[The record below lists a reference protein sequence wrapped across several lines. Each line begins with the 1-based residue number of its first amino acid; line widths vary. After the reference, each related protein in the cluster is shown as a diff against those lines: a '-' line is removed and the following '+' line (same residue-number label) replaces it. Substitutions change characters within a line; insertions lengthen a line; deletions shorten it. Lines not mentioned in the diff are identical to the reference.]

1 MALTPSS
8 MLPLGTK
15 APDFNLINTVNQQS
29 LSLNQAKKDLGL
41 LVMFICN
48 HCPYVKHI
56 LDGLISLGHDYQ
68 DKGIGIVAICSN
80 DAITHPDDS
89 PEKMHQLA
97 KEKHFPFPYLHDES
111 QQTASAYHAECTP
124 DFFLFDHNLYC
135 VYRGQFDGARP
146 GNTIPVTG
154 QDLRMVMD
162 ALLGNNPIST
172 EQKPSIG
179 CNIKWKA
186 E

>member
-15 APDFNLINTVNQQS
+15 APNFNLFNTINQQY
-29 LSLNQAKKDLGL
+29 LSLNQVKKDAGL

-56 LDGLISLGHDYQ
+56 LEGLITLGHDYL
-68 DKGIGIVAICSN
+68 DKEIGIVAICSN

-89 PEKMHQLA
+89 PEKMQQLA
-97 KEKHFPFPYLHDES
+97 NKKQFPFPYLHDES
-111 QQTASAYHAECTP
+111 QQVARAYHAECTP
-124 DFFLFDHNLYC
+124 DFFLFDHNLSC

-146 GNTIPVTG
+146 GNSTPITG
-154 QDLRMVMD
+154 QDLRAAMD
-162 ALLGNNPIST
+162 ALLSNTSISS

-179 CNIKWKA
+179 CNIKWKN
-186 E
+186 